1 MTPYLLLA
9 LVFLLSMIAA
19 AEMAKRRGLN
29 HRQWFLLA
37 ALIGPLTLPLLFFR
51 KRVA

>member
-9 LVFLLSMIAA
+9 LFFFICMIAA

-29 HRQWFLLA
+29 HRLWFFLA
-37 ALIGPLTLPLLFFR
+37 ALIGPLALPLLFFR

>member
-1 MTPYLLLA
+1 MTPYVVLA
-9 LVFLLSMIAA
+9 LLCFASMIAA

-29 HRQWFLLA
+29 HRLWFLLA
-37 ALIGPLTLPLLFFR
+37 ALIGPLALPLLFFK